1 MSLWLIFLLAAIL
14 LALAMTV
21 AWDLSVRTGRSGW
34 ADTFWSYSVGV
45 VGTGA
50 ALVPLAPGAWPQ
62 PRAMLVAA
70 LGAFWSFRLGTHILR
85 RTLAGGDDPRYAELR
100 RQWGES
106 WRSRLLLFLQAQA
119 AAGLVLVAAILAA
132 AHAPGPLG
140 LVDVAAAL
148 LALGAMAGE
157 AVSDVQLRAFKA
169 DPRNQGQVCDTGLWS
184 LSRHPNYFFEWLFW
198 VGIALF
204 GFGSLTTY
212 PWGLAGLLAPLMMY
226 VLLVHVSGIP
236 PLEAHM
242 ARSRG
247 DAFEAYRQRVPAFW
261 PTGRRRPQHSS
272 RLFQPSSRRR

>member
-1 MSLWLIFLLAAIL
+1 MSLWLILLLAAIL

-21 AWDLSVRTGRSGW
+21 AWDLAVRTGRSGW

-45 VGTGA
+45 VGAGA

-70 LGAFWSFRLGTHILR
+70 LVAFWSFRLGTHILR
-85 RTLAGGDDPRYAELR
+85 RTLKGGDDPRYAELR
-100 RQWGES
+100 RQWGS
-106 WRSRLLLFLQAQA
+106 NWRCRLLLFLQAQA
-119 AAGLVLVAAILAA
+119 GAGFILVVAVLAA

-140 LVDVAAAL
+140 LVDLAAAL
-148 LALGAMAGE
+148 LALAAMAGE
-157 AVSDVQLRAFKA
+157 AVSDAQLRAFKS
-169 DPRNQGQVCDTGLWS
+169 DPANQGRVCDTGLWS
-184 LSRHPNYFFEWLFW
+184 ISRHPNYFFEWLFW

-204 GFGSLTTY
+204 GLGAFATY

-261 PTGRRRPQHSS
+261 PAGRRNPQHSS
-272 RLFQPSSRRR
+272 RLFQPSGRRR